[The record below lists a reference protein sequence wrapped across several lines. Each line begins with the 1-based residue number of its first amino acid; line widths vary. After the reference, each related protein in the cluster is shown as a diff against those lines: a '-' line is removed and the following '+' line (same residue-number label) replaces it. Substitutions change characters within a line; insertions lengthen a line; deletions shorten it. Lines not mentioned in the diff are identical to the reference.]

1 MAGFYFEIFFGNFA
15 KLDVY
20 LHTIDKG
27 IFLTVESEHIDF
39 MSRKDEFVG
48 FFIKYQQ
55 HLFNFILTLVPNYS
69 DAEDILQKSA
79 AIMWDKF
86 DTFDRNTAFLAWARK
101 VIRYNISN
109 YYKTKKKEFRLDD
122 DLLETLCLAQERSS
136 EHFED
141 QRAALRICMGKLGRE
156 DRDLLQLRYYQGVTV
171 QDIARKIN
179 KPASILYRRIS
190 AICVLLQRCI
200 TRTLRYKEGV

>member
-1 MAGFYFEIFFGNFA
+1 MAGFYFEIFGNFA

-39 MSRKDEFVG
+39 MSRKMNLLV
-48 FFIKYQQ
+48 FIKYQQ

-86 DTFDRNTAFLAWARK
+86 DTFDRNTTFWHGRK

-141 QRAALRICMGKLGRE
+141 QRAALRICMGKLGRV